1 MNKKFEFTGEVK
13 VFFGRTLH
21 RIRAKIA
28 FGNVEAGDIGGWIEK
43 EENLAESGNAWVY
56 GDAQVYGNARVYG
69 DALVYGNARVYGNA
83 WVFGNAQVYGDAR
96 VYGDA
101 QVYGD
106 ARVFIQSHWLCIGPI
121 GSRDDFTTFFRTKSL
136 EIYVKCGCFRGSIQA
151 FTKKVSETHG
161 DSQYAKQ
168 YMAAIE
174 VAKACINL
182 TPEESAE
189 PESEE

>member
-13 VFFGRTLH
+13 VVLGRTLH
-21 RIRAKIA
+21 QIRAKIA
-28 FGNVEAGDIGGWIEK
+28 FGDVEAGETGGWIEK
-43 EENLAESGNAWVY
+43 EENLSESGNAWVY
-56 GDAQVYGNARVYG
+56 GDAQVYGN
-69 DALVYGNARVYGNA
+69 
-83 WVFGNAQVYGDAR
+83 
-96 VYGDA
+96 
-101 QVYGD
+101 

-189 PESEE
+189 PESEG